1 MVLFLKTISVI
12 TCQRP
17 QLSRELHIASNPF
30 KQTFYYNESVKFQCS
45 AGFSLQGPSV
55 KYCQNKGDFQKD
67 LPTCSSKHWL
77 LFFNEE
83 KINQS
88 SIDK

>member
-30 KQTFYYNESVKFQCS
+30 KQTFYYNESVKFHCS
-45 AGFSLQGPSV
+45 AGFSLQGLSV

-67 LPTCSSKHWL
+67 LPTCSIKHWFLFL
-77 LFFNEE
+77 L
-83 KINQS
+83 K
-88 SIDK
+88 K

>member
-55 KYCQNKGDFQKD
+55 KYCQNNGDFQKD

-77 LFFNEE
+77 LFLM
-83 KINQS
+83 K
-88 SIDK
+88 KK

>member
-1 MVLFLKTISVI
+1 MVLFLKSISVI

-30 KQTFYYNESVKFQCS
+30 KQTFYYNESVKFHCS
-45 AGFSLQGPSV
+45 AGFSLQGLSV

-67 LPTCSSKHWL
+67 LPTCSSKHWFLFL
-77 LFFNEE
+77 L
-83 KINQS
+83 K
-88 SIDK
+88 K